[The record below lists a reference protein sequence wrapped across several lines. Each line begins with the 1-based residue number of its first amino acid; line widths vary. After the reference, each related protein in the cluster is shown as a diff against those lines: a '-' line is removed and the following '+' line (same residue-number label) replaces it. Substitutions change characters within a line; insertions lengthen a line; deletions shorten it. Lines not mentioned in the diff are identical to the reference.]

1 MHTEPLLQMT
11 GIMKEFPGVKALD
24 KVDFT
29 LLKGEIHA
37 LLGENGA
44 GKSTLMKV
52 LSGVYKKDG
61 GDIYLDGQ
69 PVEISGPRQ
78 AQSMGIGIIHQELN
92 LVPALTVMENIFLG
106 REPKKLLGFVDRQ
119 KMYQDTS
126 EVLNRLGSSIQ
137 PDAIVE
143 ELSIG
148 SQQMVE
154 IAKALSYETRI
165 LIMDEPTA
173 ALTEHESEHLFKIVR
188 QLAASG
194 VGIVY
199 ISHRMEELFALS
211 NRITVMRDGTYV
223 GSVMTK
229 DTTFDQLVK
238 MMVGRE
244 LTNRFP
250 KKTTILGEE
259 VIRIHG
265 VCRGRKVEM
274 AQDHVNTKMQP
285 RDYGSILRKLGPLL
299 GFIVLCLMLAVVSEQ
314 FLTVSNLLNVTRQVS
329 INAIIAVGMTLVILT
344 GGIDLSVGSIVA
356 ISGSITAGLMVG
368 GMGSVPAILAGL
380 LLGTFIGVMNGLLV
394 SYGKIP
400 PFIATMGMMTIVR
413 GYTLVYT
420 DGRPITGFSE
430 GFRDIGSGY
439 VGIIPIPVII
449 MILIFIGAWLLLKK
463 NQFGRY
469 VYAIGG
475 NEEAARL
482 SGINTKKHLIG
493 VYGIAGLLAAV
504 SGIIL
509 TSRLN
514 SAQPTAGMAF
524 EMDAIAA
531 VVLGGTSLA
540 GGRGTIVGTLV
551 GALIIGVLDNGL
563 NLLNVSSFY
572 QQVAKGVVI
581 LLAVIMDRKQGK

>member
-1 MHTEPLLQMT
+1 
-11 GIMKEFPGVKALD
+11 
-24 KVDFT
+24 
-29 LLKGEIHA
+29 
-37 LLGENGA
+37 
-44 GKSTLMKV
+44 
-52 LSGVYKKDG
+52 
-61 GDIYLDGQ
+61 
-69 PVEISGPRQ
+69 
-78 AQSMGIGIIHQELN
+78 
-92 LVPALTVMENIFLG
+92 
-106 REPKKLLGFVDRQ
+106 
-119 KMYQDTS
+119 
-126 EVLNRLGSSIQ
+126 
-137 PDAIVE
+137 
-143 ELSIG
+143 
-148 SQQMVE
+148 
-154 IAKALSYETRI
+154 
-165 LIMDEPTA
+165 
-173 ALTEHESEHLFKIVR
+173 
-188 QLAASG
+188 
-194 VGIVY
+194 
-199 ISHRMEELFALS
+199 
-211 NRITVMRDGTYV
+211 
-223 GSVMTK
+223 
-229 DTTFDQLVK
+229 
-238 MMVGRE
+238 
-244 LTNRFP
+244 
-250 KKTTILGEE
+250 
-259 VIRIHG
+259 
-265 VCRGRKVEM
+265 M